1 MTVNPFFLH
10 PQPATKT
17 TATNSKKIMMK
28 HLLKVLLLVNF
39 EFQGILTD
47 SLGGGGVRGL
57 GGYLWGLGIPS
68 RRSQDMLQP
77 RSQDL
82 SSSRA
87 PEGMGERR
95 EALGTR
101 LDK

>member
-1 MTVNPFFLH
+1 
-10 PQPATKT
+10 
-17 TATNSKKIMMK
+17 MMK

-39 EFQGILTD
+39 EFQGILTN
-47 SLGGGGVRGL
+47 SLGGGGGL
-57 GGYLWGLGIPS
+57 GGYLWELGIPS
-68 RRSQDMLQP
+68 RRGQDMLQP

-101 LDK
+101 LDMLPFTLKI

>member
-1 MTVNPFFLH
+1 
-10 PQPATKT
+10 
-17 TATNSKKIMMK
+17 MMK

-39 EFQGILTD
+39 EFQGILTN
-47 SLGGGGVRGL
+47 SLGGGL

-87 PEGMGERR
+87 PEGMGGRGK
-95 EALGTR
+95 ALGTR
-101 LDK
+101 LDMLPFTLKI